1 MKRIFLAGGAL
12 AAVLVTMPMFAAF
25 EAHVVNVTATIENAL
40 TVPVKF
46 LEYGTVFPQEKLD
59 QFLDVR
65 LSQSFD
71 AQSRLDDVTYHIR
84 QKPKCAITSNNGQSY
99 DNTVVNGE
107 HIYTGTGEVVVTLGD
122 NPATTPDVETNFPN
136 VTIDCGPTPRP
147 LVTGETWGVLPSL
160 CPYLSKHEMTTD
172 SPENDTNL
180 NAFHE
185 PFFVQNGTTT
195 IDWNEA
201 FGKLIQSAGDLADQW
216 KIDLR
221 VPCFSGSCAQ
231 DWPNFIRTE
240 SGNPQIDVEKYKAN
254 PLDEHKVFGCDLWFE
269 VNGFSLPPTTEPE
282 TATVTVDKVVQFTST
297 FVVGVDVNDFQLT
310 IDGPGAL
317 QVVADE
323 VATAGLPVGTYSIS
337 EVYSNDP
344 SGISFNASF
353 TGGCS
358 EVGDTGVG
366 TMNVV
371 AGVNPT
377 CVITNL
383 VVSQ

>member
-1 MKRIFLAGGAL
+1 MKRILIAGGAL
-12 AAVLVTMPMFAAF
+12 AAVVITMPMFAAF

-46 LEYGTVFPQEKLD
+46 LNYGTVFPQEKLD
-59 QFLDVR
+59 QFIDVR

-71 AQSRLDDVTYHIR
+71 DQTRLDDVTYHIR
-84 QKPKCAITSNNGQSY
+84 QKPKCAVTSQNG
-99 DNTVVNGE
+99 TVADLSVGNDGT
-107 HIYTGTGEVVVTLGD
+107 HQYTGTGEVVVGN
-122 NPATTPDVETNFPN
+122 NPATTDVVETSW
-136 VTIDCGPTPRP
+136 IDCGPAPRD
-147 LVTGETWGVLPSL
+147 LDEDETWGVLPSL

-172 SPENDTNL
+172 GQGENDTNL
-180 NAFHE
+180 NAFHD
-185 PFFVQNGTTT
+185 NYT
-195 IDWNEA
+195 IVGNNVVWTEA
-201 FGKLIQSAGDLADQW
+201 LGKLIQSAGDLADRW

-240 SGNPQIDVEKYKAN
+240 SGNADIDVEKYKAD
-254 PLDEHKVFGCDLWFE
+254 PADEHKVFGCDLWFE

-282 TATVTVDKVVQFTST
+282 TGTLTVDKIVQFTST
-297 FVVGVDVNDFQLT
+297 SVVGVDVNDFQLT
-310 IDGPGAL
+310 IDGPGAP
-317 QVVADE
+317 QVVVDE

-353 TGGCS
+353 SGGCS